1 MPERCTQ
8 RCIIRRNDA
17 GIGFDAVWRGTSLL
31 VNVLLDGHRYA
42 MQRADGARSGKR
54 FVMVA
59 SLFDGG
65 ITQIGMVTE
74 RRRDRG

>member
-1 MPERCTQ
+1 
-8 RCIIRRNDA
+8 
-17 GIGFDAVWRGTSLL
+17 
-31 VNVLLDGHRYA
+31 

-65 ITQIGMVTE
+65 ITQIINDGIAANIKDHPDRFVRLGTVPLQDTALALKELDRVQQGGQGE
-74 RRRDRG
+74 REE